1 MNSEY
6 RLEEIDSVA
15 PNLEKLESES
25 IPVLSQNFQSNQLGL
40 DELDDLQ
47 EEDFHG
53 VSLYTLPQKQI
64 NVIGATKLPSEM
76 NYTSYRPEEED
87 DLAHQ
92 YATFNKHEE
101 QNAN

>member
-53 VSLYTLPQKQI
+53 VSLYTLP
-64 NVIGATKLPSEM
+64 
-76 NYTSYRPEEED
+76 
-87 DLAHQ
+87 
-92 YATFNKHEE
+92 
-101 QNAN
+101 